1 MAWDWADLP
10 PHGGGTSLAPVK
22 RMRATHRKETA
33 MFRATIASIAIAA
46 FALIISRAAIA
57 DEVKCEGAIVQIDG
71 DTVTVKDMSKEH
83 RMKIEPATKITS
95 AGKPVMVSDL
105 KVGQK
110 VKCVCD
116 KKDGGMICTSME
128 IMRDTP

>member
-1 MAWDWADLP
+1 ML
-10 PHGGGTSLAPVK
+10 
-22 RMRATHRKETA
+22 
-33 MFRATIASIAIAA
+33 
-46 FALIISRAAIA
+46 RAAITTIA
-57 DEVKCEGAIVQIDG
+57 VAAFVAIVAQTATAEEVKCEGAIVAIDG
-71 DTVTVKDMSKEH
+71 DTVAVKDMAKEH

-110 VKCVCD
+110 VKCVCE
-116 KKDGGMICTSME
+116 KKNSSMICTSME

>member
-1 MAWDWADLP
+1 ML
-10 PHGGGTSLAPVK
+10 
-22 RMRATHRKETA
+22 
-33 MFRATIASIAIAA
+33 RATITAIAIAA
-46 FALIISRAAIA
+46 FALILARSAFA

-71 DTVTVKDMSKEH
+71 DTVTVKDMTKEH
-83 RMKIEPATKITS
+83 QMKIEPATKITS

-110 VKCVCD
+110 VKCICD
-116 KKDGGMICTSME
+116 KKDGAMICTSME

>member
-1 MAWDWADLP
+1 
-10 PHGGGTSLAPVK
+10 
-22 RMRATHRKETA
+22 
-33 MFRATIASIAIAA
+33 MFRAAITILAIAVFSLTLTPA
-46 FALIISRAAIA
+46 TFA
-57 DEVKCEGAIVQIDG
+57 DEVKCEGAIVAING
-71 DTVTVKDMSKEH
+71 DTLTVKDTSKEQ

-116 KKDGGMICTSME
+116 KKDGALVCMSME

>member
-1 MAWDWADLP
+1 ML
-10 PHGGGTSLAPVK
+10 
-22 RMRATHRKETA
+22 
-33 MFRATIASIAIAA
+33 RATITSITIV
-46 FALIISRAAIA
+46 ALTLILARAAAA
-57 DEVKCEGAIVQIDG
+57 DEVKCDGAIIAIDG
-71 DTVTVKDMSKEH
+71 DTMTVKDMTKQH
-83 RMKIEPATKITS
+83 QMKIEPATRITS

-116 KKDGGMICTSME
+116 KKDKDNIMICTSME